1 MDINKGEGK
10 ITNNKIALA
19 DVPLA
24 DEKGDLV
31 GRAYVFESEGNF
43 VLTWTDFVANE
54 WSETFRLLGHAM
66 ARLSVLHYAV
76 GAGAFLKETPHD
88 FASNA
93 DDFLRTQIEVTN

>member
-1 MDINKGEGK
+1 M
-10 ITNNKIALA
+10 TNNKLNNALA
-19 DVPLA
+19 SVPLG
-24 DEKGDLV
+24 DENLEVV
-31 GRAYVFESEGNF
+31 GHAWIYERDGNF
-43 VLTWTDFVANE
+43 VLTWNDFMMNE
-54 WSETFRLLGHAM
+54 WTETFRLLGHAM